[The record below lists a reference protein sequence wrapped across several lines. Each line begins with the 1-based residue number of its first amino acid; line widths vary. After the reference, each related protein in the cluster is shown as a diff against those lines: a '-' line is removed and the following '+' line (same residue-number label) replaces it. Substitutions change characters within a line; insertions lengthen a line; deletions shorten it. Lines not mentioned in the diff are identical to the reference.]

1 MTWNAITATGNI
13 RLEKENLIERSF
25 ICNSDWM
32 IIAAGWRYVCVW
44 NYGYTVYPKRT
55 EKINGMSLKVE
66 FYFSKSN
73 LGFNK
78 LHFRYFLHWFCISWR
93 ERNFL
98 KKEAPEGTMFNKLKK
113 SSNCDDLWSSWRA
126 LFSCFSES
134 VGWKPVRLPG
144 DDARPRPAQSNI
156 AFFNCPIFILSVQYE
171 I

>member
-13 RLEKENLIERSF
+13 RLEMENLTERSL

-32 IIAAGWRYVCVW
+32 IIAAGWRYVCGTTDTQFIQKNRKNEW
-44 NYGYTVYPKRT
+44 N
-55 EKINGMSLKVE
+55 ELKSRIL
-66 FYFSKSN
+66 FSRSN

-78 LHFRYFLHWFCISWR
+78 LYFRYFLHWFCISWR

-113 SSNCDDLWSSWRA
+113 AAIAMIYGHHDVHFFPAFLRA
-126 LFSCFSES
+126 SDGSQS
-134 VGWKPVRLPG
+134 VSPATMHDPG
-144 DDARPRPAQSNI
+144 LLNLTLR
-156 AFFNCPIFILSVQYE
+156 FFNCPIFILSVQYA